1 MKREAFAITAIT
13 TIIALCAVIFL
24 DYNVYQEVFVATGV
38 TLSFWGIVLM
48 VLFAGPGT
56 IIGLKLL
63 SLVITLPFMIS
74 NKLLWIAI
82 GVLILEG
89 ALKVIEKS
97 IKE

>member
-1 MKREAFAITAIT
+1 MKRESFAITAIT

-24 DYNVYQEVFVATGV
+24 DYNIYQEVFVATGI

-56 IIGLKLL
+56 VIAMKLL
-63 SLVITLPFMIS
+63 SLVITLPFVIS
-74 NKLLWIAI
+74 DKLLWIAI

-89 ALKVIEKS
+89 ALKVIDKS
-97 IKE
+97 VKE